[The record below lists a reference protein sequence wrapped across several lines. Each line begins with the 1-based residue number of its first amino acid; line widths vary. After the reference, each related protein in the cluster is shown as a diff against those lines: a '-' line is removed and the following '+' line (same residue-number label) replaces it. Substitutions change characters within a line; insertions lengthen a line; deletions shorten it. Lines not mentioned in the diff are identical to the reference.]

1 MDEKAPLMRVNVNS
15 IRRTSGRS
23 LYEVVL
29 SLIAVAF
36 FVSLGVIVH
45 RSPNPRQDDFT
56 VDANPEAQAFSWS
69 SINASKTLDWQPCYD
84 GQYDCARLEVPM
96 DWLEPENGQL
106 VVIAIARLPATQT
119 KDYKGPVFFNPGGPG
134 GSGVW
139 ALKDHGKQLQ
149 TIVGRNH
156 DIVTFDP
163 RGVGASVPRLECWG
177 SLQTRQNWALQETPV
192 IDSHPG
198 VMYDVWARA
207 SAYSLACER
216 SHNSTGFL
224 RHISTASHAR
234 DMLEILNQMG
244 EEKLQYWGF
253 SYGTILGGTFAAMYP
268 DKVER
273 LVSDGNVD
281 YEEWYNG
288 GHINAVRD
296 ADAIMDAFYDL
307 CYKAGPLK
315 CAFYGPSPADI
326 KQRHQAILERLR
338 MQPTIYMPQTES
350 GSVLP
355 ELVTYSK
362 IRKLAATSLYRP
374 NHYFPHL
381 ADVLAGLEN
390 GDGRPYYDFIT
401 RYGLP
406 FSDVCSAVSVPPEEP
421 LTSDGEGN
429 DDAFPLILCA
439 DGKPLPSDPS
449 DFAGYVE
456 DMERISQTSGVIVAK
471 DRIACAGRQVRPR
484 WRFNGPFEAK
494 TSFPILYIANMADNI
509 TPLVSARNNSAGF
522 ENSVVL
528 VQNSYGHT
536 SLAAPSTCTAK
547 AIREYFQD
555 GKLPTDGATCEP
567 EFLPFDIP
575 GHAKTS
581 GNADDIELAE
591 ASRDLSQKA
600 SWALDRGQM
609 VL

>member
-1 MDEKAPLMRVNVNS
+1 MDEKAPLIRVAS
-15 IRRTSGRS
+15 LRRESGR
-23 LYEVVL
+23 LRYEVFL

-36 FVSLGVIVH
+36 FVLLGVVVH
-45 RSPNPRQDDFT
+45 KSPNPRQDDFT
-56 VDANPEAQAFSWS
+56 VDTSSETQTFSWS
-69 SINASKTLDWQPCYD
+69 NISPSRTLDWQPCYD
-84 GQYDCARLEVPM
+84 GEYDCARLEVPM
-96 DWLEPENGQL
+96 DWLKPEDDQQ
-106 VVIAIARLPATQT
+106 VVIAIARLPATET
-119 KDYKGPVFFNPGGPG
+119 NDYKGPVFFNPGGPG

-163 RGVGASVPRLECWG
+163 RGVGASVPRLECWD
-177 SLQTRQNWALQETPV
+177 SLQSRQNWAMQETPV

-207 SAYSLACER
+207 TAFSLACEK

-244 EEKLQYWGF
+244 EERLQYWGF

-281 YEEWYNG
+281 YEEWFNSV
-288 GHINAVRD
+288 HINAVRD
-296 ADAIMDAFYDL
+296 ADSIMDAFYEL
-307 CYKAGPLK
+307 CHKAGPLK
-315 CAFYGPSPADI
+315 CAFYGNSAADI
-326 KQRHQAILERLR
+326 KQRHMAILERLR
-338 MQPTIYMPQTES
+338 MQPTIYMPQSES
-350 GSVLP
+350 GSDLP

-374 NHYFPHL
+374 NYYFTHL
-381 ADVLAGLEN
+381 ADVLAGLEK
-390 GDGRPYYDFIT
+390 GDGKPYYDFIT

-406 FSDVCSAVSVPPEEP
+406 FSDVCSAISVPPEEP
-421 LTSDGEGN
+421 LTSDGEGS

-439 DGKPLPSDPS
+439 DGKQLPSDPS
-449 DFAGYVE
+449 EFEDYVD
-456 DMERISQTSGVIVAK
+456 DMERTSQTSGVIVAK
-471 DRIACAGRQVRPR
+471 DRIACAGRQVRPK

-522 ENSVVL
+522 EDSVVL

-536 SLAAPSTCTAK
+536 SLAAPSTCIAK
-547 AIREYFQD
+547 AIRAYFQD
-555 GKLPTDGATCEP
+555 GKLPADGTTCEP
-567 EFLPFDIP
+567 ELLPFDIP
-575 GHAKTS
+575 GHSVMGAI
-581 GNADDIELAE
+581 ADDTELAE
-591 ASRDLSQKA
+591 ASRELSLKA
-600 SWALDRGQM
+600 NWALDRGQ
-609 VL
+609 VVF